1 LLIEDTVHFEQKFFM
16 KKIALGRVDI
26 AGAHAWFRRASS
38 LPDNLPTDGNAH
50 SQGNTWDFIRALV
63 NLTLPSKSSE
73 MVPHTFLF
81 DEERLIKLR
90 SDVLDLINLEICMY
104 LYRNLDA
111 QCRLQESLYS
121 ASDDTPTTA
130 SMVTSRPASP
140 ADDLMLSSA
149 TLPEPDDFSTSRPK
163 HLSQERGHFIRT
175 LGGRQVWVPKVE
187 GSRIFSSATSSPRS
201 SPSSTASTP
210 DTFSPTPLYLSQP
223 VTDSASQVRT
233 SLLAILSSSTMNDK
247 WASLAPALGL
257 QILRST
263 TTPLTH
269 LPQFESH
276 LAFHLSNSRSRVYQE
291 AEARVLVQLAPILQ
305 KLVETYTPLTSLQ
318 IFEAATTPRTLSG
331 ATTPQVGGA
340 MEEITEIAT
349 RIAHIGILH
358 WRVWAPL
365 AYLVDPDAEEDPETQ
380 SERAKSMP

>member
-1 LLIEDTVHFEQKFFM
+1 LIEDTVHFEQKFFM

-38 LPDNLPTDGNAH
+38 LPDILPTDGTVH
-50 SQGNTWDFIRALV
+50 SQGNTWDFIKALV

-90 SDVLDLINLEICMY
+90 SDMLDLINLEICMY

-111 QCRLQESLYS
+111 QCKLQESLNS
-121 ASDDTPTTA
+121 VADDTPTTS

-140 ADDLMLSSA
+140 ADDLMLSSP
-149 TLPEPDDFSTSRPK
+149 TIPEPHHFSASRPK

-175 LGGRQVWVPKVE
+175 LGGRQVWVPRVE
-187 GSRIFSSATSSPRS
+187 DGHLVSSATSSPRS

-210 DTFSPTPLYLSQP
+210 DTFPPTPFYLSRP
-223 VTDSASQVRT
+223 VTDSASQVLT
-233 SLLAILSSSTMNDK
+233 SLLAILSSSTTNDK
-247 WASLAPALGL
+247 WAALAPALGL

-291 AEARVLVQLAPILQ
+291 AEARVLLQLAPILQ
-305 KLVETYTPLTSLQ
+305 KLIETYTPLTSLQ
-318 IFEAATTPRTLSG
+318 IFEAATTPKVLPG
-331 ATTPQVGGA
+331 ATVSQVNGA
-340 MEEITEIAT
+340 KEEITEIAT

-365 AYLVDPDAEEDPETQ
+365 AYLVDPDAEEDAEAQ
-380 SERAKSMP
+380 NDRAKSMP

>member
-1 LLIEDTVHFEQKFFM
+1 M

-201 SPSSTASTP
+201 SPSSTASVSTRHRFCFPSPHFSPRHTFLINYERQMGFSCSGSRPPNSPLDDDPSHPPSTVRISSSLPSLEFTVQSLPRSRSACSCTTGPNPTETCRDVYTP
-210 DTFSPTPLYLSQP
+210 DE
-223 VTDSASQVRT
+223 
-233 SLLAILSSSTMNDK
+233 STN
-247 WASLAPALGL
+247 
-257 QILRST
+257 
-263 TTPLTH
+263 
-269 LPQFESH
+269 F
-276 LAFHLSNSRSRVYQE
+276 
-291 AEARVLVQLAPILQ
+291 
-305 KLVETYTPLTSLQ
+305 
-318 IFEAATTPRTLSG
+318 
-331 ATTPQVGGA
+331 
-340 MEEITEIAT
+340 
-349 RIAHIGILH
+349 
-358 WRVWAPL
+358 
-365 AYLVDPDAEEDPETQ
+365 
-380 SERAKSMP
+380 